1 MSKLLKAQ
9 SKTGRNERIAEL
21 ERKDNDTA
29 KEHGL
34 RVDRKP
40 DIIKKRR
47 KKVTGKDSVTKGR
60 AGPDSDSS
68 KRKRRGKSNK
78 A

>member
-9 SKTGRNERIAEL
+9 SKTGRNERIAL

-29 KEHGL
+29 EEHGL
-34 RVDRKP
+34 RVGGKP

-47 KKVTGKDSVTKGR
+47 KKVAGKDIVTKGR
-60 AGPDSDSS
+60 AGSDSDSS
-68 KRKRRGKSNK
+68 KRKRRGKGN
-78 A
+78 